1 MESKVGIGTSDPDY
15 TLDVVGTIKAS
26 SELIVG
32 STNVGSAL
40 STKAPIA
47 SPTFTGTLD
56 IYNPV
61 NIPSTFTSGVNN
73 LDKFS
78 LVFSPTSGGETDS
91 TSVSFRNGIAWTNQ
105 QNQGAKMGITQSS
118 AHDSLE
124 LWATNGRRISLC
136 GDSTNSQTPWSL
148 PTLTCWNGKVGIGT
162 TSPGAKLHIYGDAE
176 ETNDNKILL
185 KVTDPIASND
195 WVGIG
200 LGGFNSTVK
209 SGLIHQRKN
218 TYGVGTLHFCTNNT
232 LSTSDITVSDSRMV
246 IDSVG
251 NVGIGTDSP
260 DAKLQVNGNIKIKH
274 TAIQNDA
281 SNYDN
286 GITFEHSGGV
296 HNYYMGY
303 QSGGW
308 FTIGQYHPTA
318 PTIYNEFFRGSGST
332 ILLNPDND
340 NTLVG
345 IGTNDP
351 RTKLHI
357 GDIANFQEGYMHTT
371 SSGQL
376 FWDTNAMLI
385 IHPTPT
391 SNTALN
397 DPKPVLYLSRKGTSA
412 QSYGAVATFSISR
425 YENNSTYSRT
435 RLDIKLDDDIP
446 GQYQPTNVMTLLA
459 NGNVGIGTD
468 SPLSHA
474 KLHVNGTLFLGAG
487 TGLLDGTLGGC
498 IDFESRDSGA
508 YGSSNYSSALIGT
521 RTHNY
526 STVVTNVNNGAD
538 DKMEMVFFIGNNPT
552 SSYGPDRFSF
562 IGGEFR
568 IHTPSATYTPSEV
581 KGWDA
586 LDEMGNI
593 YQNSTPAFIVD
604 GGNVGIGTS
613 SPDWKLQ
620 INEPNTNA
628 QSGSYESSCVIYGD
642 DSAEILTVTHPNQS
656 QGIQIGWDT
665 IKKFGSSDFHFGVL
679 AGNAMTIMSDGG
691 LLCKG
696 SGTTNYPLKVS
707 TYKGWGG
714 SSKKYFDYGR
724 TNWTTTSSSF
734 NLGVDISHYCWAKG
748 YTTSS
753 DERIKKNIRDLSDSE
768 SLIKL
773 RDISCVH
780 YEYKDEIKNGGKPTI
795 GFIAQQV
802 ASIYP
807 GAVSLVPQYI
817 PNEYRILTDISW
829 NEVTTTDNSGNTKT
843 KYYLTSESMGD
854 VSGCKYRFE
863 CRDLSANLNE
873 EEIEL
878 KGDEYNRFE
887 FKYKYPEIFLYGKE
901 VDDFHILDKPRLFA
915 INFSATQE
923 IDKIQQYE
931 KTKLEEQTTKLTTAE
946 AEIVTLKNKTTSL
959 ETTVADLISRITA
972 LE

>member
-1 MESKVGIGTSDPDY
+1 
-15 TLDVVGTIKAS
+15 
-26 SELIVG
+26 
-32 STNVGSAL
+32 
-40 STKAPIA
+40 
-47 SPTFTGTLD
+47 
-56 IYNPV
+56 
-61 NIPSTFTSGVNN
+61 
-73 LDKFS
+73 
-78 LVFSPTSGGETDS
+78 
-91 TSVSFRNGIAWTNQ
+91 
-105 QNQGAKMGITQSS
+105 
-118 AHDSLE
+118 
-124 LWATNGRRISLC
+124 
-136 GDSTNSQTPWSL
+136 
-148 PTLTCWNGKVGIGT
+148 VGIGT

-521 RTHNY
+521 RTHNF
-526 STVVTNVNNGAD
+526 STVGTGND

-568 IHTPSATYTPSEV
+568 IHTPSSTYTPTSGIR
-581 KGWDA
+581 GWDA
-586 LDEMGNI
+586 LDEMGNT

-604 GGNVGIGTS
+604 GGRVGIGTS
-613 SPDWKLQ
+613 TPRAGLEVVATVS
-620 INEPNTNA
+620 TN
-628 QSGSYESSCVIYGD
+628 GNVGVD
-642 DSAEILTVTHPNQS
+642 D
-656 QGIQIGWDT
+656 DT
-665 IKKFGSSDFHFGVL
+665 IVYLSEASTGDTSGPYDFNSNAYQVSIIG
-679 AGNAMTIMSDGG
+679 AGLI
-691 LLCKG
+691 
-696 SGTTNYPLKVS
+696 Y
-707 TYKGWGG
+707 
-714 SSKKYFDYGR
+714 
-724 TNWTTTSSSF
+724 
-734 NLGVDISHYCWAKG
+734 AKLYVG
-748 YTTSS
+748 AS
-753 DERIKKNIRDLSDSE
+753 DERIKKNIVEVNDDLA
-768 SLIKL
+768 LKKV
-773 RDISCVH
+773 RDISCCW
-780 YEYKDEIKNGGKPTI
+780 YNYIDYLSSSSRKTI

-802 ASIYP
+802 KEHLP
-807 GAVSLVPQYI
+807 EAVQQI
-817 PNEYRILTDISW
+817 TDFLPDIMKQIHTSW
-829 NEVTTTDNSGNTKT
+829 NETKMSSND
-843 KYYLTSESMGD
+843 LQD
-854 VSGCKYRFE
+854 VSGIKYRFYVNNVI
-863 CRDLSANLNE
+863 DDNE
-873 EEIEL
+873 KMVEL
-878 KGDEYNRFE
+878 VGDENNCFT
-887 FKYKYPEIFLYGKE
+887 FKEKWENLFCYGKA
-901 VDDFHILDKPRLFA
+901 VDDFHTLDKQKLFA
-915 INFSATQE
+915 LNFSATQE
-923 IDKIQQYE
+923 IDRIQQYE
-931 KTKLEEQTTKLTTAE
+931 KTKLEAAE
-946 AEIVTLKNKTTSL
+946 AKI
-959 ETTVADLISRITA
+959 IA
-972 LE
+972 LEAENSALKERLDAIEARLNVGGL